1 MNALLFGPPGVG
13 KGTQGKRLADAL
25 GVRHLAMGD
34 MLREAVRK
42 GTPTGTLAKRYMDA
56 GELVPDE
63 VVAGVIREA
72 IAASEEG
79 FLLDGFPRNVRQ
91 AEMLDA
97 MLDAL
102 GRSLDCIVFMDAP
115 EEVLVERLAG
125 RLVCPACGASFHR
138 QYSPPAKPGVCD
150 VCGGALIVREDDRE
164 EVVRARLR
172 VYREQTAPLLLH
184 YQNRAGFVHVD
195 AAGTPDEVFHRLVD
209 AFKECAEVG
218 WPRKT

>member
-13 KGTQGKRLADAL
+13 KGTQGKRLAAAL
-25 GVRHLAMGD
+25 GLRHLAMGD
-34 MLREAVRK
+34 MLREAVRR
-42 GTPTGTLAKRYMDA
+42 GTPTGKLAKRYMDA

-79 FLLDGFPRNVRQ
+79 FLLDGFPRNRTQ

-97 MLDAL
+97 MLAEM
-102 GRSLDCIVFMDAP
+102 GRRLDCVVFMDAP
-115 EEVLVERLAG
+115 EDVLVDRLSG
-125 RLVCPACGASFHR
+125 RLVCAACGASFHR

-150 VCGGALIVREDDRE
+150 VCGGKLIVREDDRE

-172 VYREQTAPLLLH
+172 VYREQTAPLLAYYERH
-184 YQNRAGFVHVD
+184 PGFVRVN
-195 AAGTPDEVFHRLVD
+195 AQGTPDEVFNTLQEALTR
-209 AFKECAEVG
+209 CAEV
-218 WPRKT
+218 